1 MDSNQGGEIFSD
13 ESLGCSVDIDEENY
27 YHCAKDVIVKK
38 LQNSSSPGCTVPMFA
53 NIFEKRYGPKIYVLE
68 QKYIPIFS
76 NFSCMFL
83 I

>member
-38 LQNSSSPGCTVPMFA
+38 LQNSQSPGCTVPMFA
-53 NIFEKRYGPKIYVLE
+53 NIFEKRCGQKIHSN
-68 QKYIPIFS
+68 KSIYIF
-76 NFSCMFL
+76 
-83 I
+83 